1 MKINKKVANLKPSGI
16 REFFDIVSTMPEA
29 LSLGVGEPDF
39 VTPWSIRDAAIK
51 SAQKGYTAYTSNR
64 GLIELRHEINKYLS
78 ARFGVSYNP
87 EDEIL
92 VTSGA
97 SEAIDLALRALVE
110 PGDVVLVP
118 SPSYVSYTPIV
129 EICGGRPIKID
140 CQPSSGFI
148 ITPEALEKAASKGAK
163 VMIMS
168 YPNNPTGAV
177 MSKKEIEALIP
188 IVEKYDLSIV
198 SDEIYAELTYGQKHV
213 SVSSIPKLYE
223 RTILINGFSKAFA
236 MTGWRLGYVCAPKE
250 ASNAMF
256 KIHQYAALCAPTI
269 SQYAGLAAL
278 REGAEDDYEAV
289 REMKEEYDK
298 RRRYLMNELRKLGFA
313 LYEPKGAFYMFVDV
327 SSSGLNGR
335 EFAHK
340 LLKEEKVAVV
350 PGEAFGEEC
359 ADYVRL
365 SYATSLKVLT
375 NAIERI
381 GRFLKTTK
389 NK

>member
-1 MKINKKVANLKPSGI
+1 MRINKKVANLKPSGI

-278 REGAEDDYEAV
+278 REGTEDDYEAV